1 MSLSRRGFFGMLAGM
16 ATSPLF
22 GQKVHAGSFR
32 PAKTNGTFHETVAH
46 PAMSPGEAK
55 RLWEHYNRIFVWNYT
70 PGVLWWSKENS

>member
-1 MSLSRRGFFGMLAGM
+1 MTGNPYDEYLTRVMY
-16 ATSPLF
+16 
-22 GQKVHAGSFR
+22 QIDD
-32 PAKTNGTFHETVAH
+32 H